1 MEKGQ
6 EGVLGVRKSRTNAM
20 KMRVI
25 GRWVV
30 A

>member
-1 MEKGQ
+1 MVKGQ

-25 GRWVV
+25 GKCGW
-30 A
+30 